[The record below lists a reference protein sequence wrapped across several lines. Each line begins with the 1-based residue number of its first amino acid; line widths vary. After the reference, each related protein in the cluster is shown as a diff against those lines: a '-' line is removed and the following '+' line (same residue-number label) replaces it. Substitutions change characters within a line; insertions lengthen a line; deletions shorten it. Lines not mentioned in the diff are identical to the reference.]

1 LPGILN
7 RACGA
12 AVDRNVAMKLAESM
26 AKSQRRAVINQIT
39 AQKIRPVVG
48 EPAGSF
54 IRLSNETLRSR
65 RLRHGQKKRG
75 RE

>member
-26 AKSQRRAVINQIT
+26 AKSQRRAVINHIT
-39 AQKIRPVVG
+39 AQKKSGRLLANRPAV
-48 EPAGSF
+48 SF
-54 IRLSNETLRSR
+54 A
-65 RLRHGQKKRG
+65 
-75 RE
+75 